1 MTAGLNLQ
9 VNVIRMIEGTD
20 DVVGGVSIT
29 GTVVYDLP
37 ASIASRRPTQ
47 QSLEQGLET
56 EAIYD
61 LTMNLKDIT
70 LWERDVIEVAHPKG
84 HPYYNLTFRIMGV
97 QPGKRRPKYSQQH
110 VTLSRIRR
118 SRRNQ

>member
-70 LWERDVIEVAHPKG
+70 LWERDVIEVTHPKG